1 MSRSVTLLLLLLVLS
16 PVLVLSQQT
25 SSTSDKPGEELRDKA
40 FKLLESLARESGSLQ
55 SGENR
60 ARMASNLGDSL
71 WKHNEIKARELF
83 ASVATELKAVLQSG
97 ETKNNQPDDRTEYTF
112 MVFLKLREDTV
123 NRIAKYDAE
132 LALSFVKDT
141 KPISSRDNGEKERQ
155 LELRLATSIAL
166 QNPDVALELGRKSL
180 KRGLA
185 NEQLDILRR
194 LARKAPDKASIF
206 YKEIVDEIRNK
217 DLHERDTFQFTQQ
230 LVQSFVPRLDD
241 ESTMRELGGT
251 LINAAL
257 GSGCDK
263 KDLREDS
270 VYFCV
275 SIGRFFHFM
284 ERADPQ
290 RASLL
295 NRWSAGSPAWQP
307 EYAALEEIGGNESV
321 GELLAFGERFPQLR
335 DSAFNRAVM
344 FQRMRGEFERA
355 REIVKQYPGD
365 PTRKQE
371 WLKRID
377 LAEESSRVSDERMT
391 QLLKEAENIIDI
403 DGRLNHLM
411 NSANMGLRS
420 NRKGGLKL
428 LDKATEMLES
438 TKPGQ
443 WQARIQIELA
453 MEYCLFENERCLSM
467 VEPLVAKL
475 NELVAAAAKLDGFDN
490 RYLRDNEWNM
500 TGEGGVGS
508 LLTLLAN
515 NAHYFAWYDF
525 DRSAALCSQFE
536 RPEIRMMA
544 QLKLAQGILNGP
556 PAPLI
561 PYGIVDYGE

>member
-1 MSRSVTLLLLLLVLS
+1 
-16 PVLVLSQQT
+16 
-25 SSTSDKPGEELRDKA
+25 
-40 FKLLESLARESGSLQ
+40 
-55 SGENR
+55 
-60 ARMASNLGDSL
+60 
-71 WKHNEIKARELF
+71 
-83 ASVATELKAVLQSG
+83 
-97 ETKNNQPDDRTEYTF
+97 
-112 MVFLKLREDTV
+112 
-123 NRIAKYDAE
+123 
-132 LALSFVKDT
+132 
-141 KPISSRDNGEKERQ
+141 
-155 LELRLATSIAL
+155 
-166 QNPDVALELGRKSL
+166 
-180 KRGLA
+180 
-185 NEQLDILRR
+185 
-194 LARKAPDKASIF
+194 
-206 YKEIVDEIRNK
+206 
-217 DLHERDTFQFTQQ
+217 
-230 LVQSFVPRLDD
+230 
-241 ESTMRELGGT
+241 
-251 LINAAL
+251 
-257 GSGCDK
+257 
-263 KDLREDS
+263 
-270 VYFCV
+270 
-275 SIGRFFHFM
+275 
-284 ERADPQ
+284 
-290 RASLL
+290 
-295 NRWSAGSPAWQP
+295 
-307 EYAALEEIGGNESV
+307 
-321 GELLAFGERFPQLR
+321 
-335 DSAFNRAVM
+335 
-344 FQRMRGEFERA
+344 
-355 REIVKQYPGD
+355 
-365 PTRKQE
+365 
-371 WLKRID
+371 
-377 LAEESSRVSDERMT
+377 MT

-561 PYGIVDYGE
+561 PYGIVDYGQ